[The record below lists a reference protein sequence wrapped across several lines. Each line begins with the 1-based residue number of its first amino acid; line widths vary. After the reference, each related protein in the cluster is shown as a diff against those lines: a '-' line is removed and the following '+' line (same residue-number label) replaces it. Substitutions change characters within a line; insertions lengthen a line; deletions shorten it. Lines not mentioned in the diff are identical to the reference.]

1 MNATCLDDEEDFYAL
16 SEEIQQLINF
26 TEINKVVRVFV
37 YT

>member
-1 MNATCLDDEEDFYAL
+1 MNATCLDDDEDFYAL

-26 TEINKVVRVFV
+26 TEMNKVVRVFV